1 MSDTTSSA
9 RVPGSLRAF
18 RTIASSAPL
27 PTAIAKPDVRAAT
40 VLTAACLVAAPLQGA
55 FAQQAPGSGVTPLPP
70 VTVDAQ
76 PGQKKRAPQAAPQPA
91 PAAQA
96 APLPEQKSANPYANA
111 NAPYKVETSGSTKI
125 TEPLANTAKTVTTIP
140 KEVIRDTAATSIRDL
155 ARQTPGVTLGF
166 GEGGNAF
173 GDRIFIRGFD
183 ARNDIYVDG
192 MRDAGNTSRET
203 FAVEQAEVYKGPG
216 GVIGGRGTPG
226 GALNIITKRP
236 NETQSFYQLSTMI
249 GTDGT
254 RRVTTDVNQ
263 VMAPGF
269 SIRGNVLYHES
280 DVAGRDFVE
289 DKRWGGFFAATLKP
303 SDTFKVT
310 LDYYRLRTDGTPDFG
325 IPANPVTKQPWTES
339 GLARTT
345 WYGNA
350 MRDFI
355 RNESDIF
362 GATVEWKVAPGVTLT
377 SRSRIGQNITD
388 YVASAPGQST
398 ANYAL
403 GLVSLGNPNRYQD
416 TDFAI
421 NQTDVTSK
429 FSTGSW
435 QHTLVTGV
443 ELSRENTSRFGYTLV
458 SNGTQPLFTPD
469 PYRGLLNASFNN
481 IGPRTLTFDAT
492 VDTKSAYILDTIK
505 LSEQWIVNGG
515 ARIDNYN
522 KTQIG
527 NTASTTASRED
538 TVFNW
543 HAGIVYK
550 PIPISSFYAA
560 IATASSPAGAELDA
574 SSPTYGGLTVDSS
587 RLSPERS
594 TGIEVGTKW
603 ELFSRR
609 LLATAA
615 LFQTDK
621 EDAREVIGTTVSS
634 TAAYRVRGVEL
645 SAQGNIT
652 DKWSVFGGIVFLDT
666 EVTKSAVASNVGLE
680 MANVPTRQFSLLS
693 KYKLTDQLTIGGQA
707 IYNSEL
713 KGGTTVANTGYTT
726 VPWWRFDALSEYKV
740 DKHLTVQLN
749 VVNLTNEVYYDAVYQ
764 SANPFVYVA
773 PGRAGYLTLSWKY

>member
-1 MSDTTSSA
+1 MSDVTSPA
-9 RVPGSLRAF
+9 RIPASLRSLRPSGPP
-18 RTIASSAPL
+18 RTL
-27 PTAIAKPDVRAAT
+27 PTAKADVRAT
-40 VLTAACLVAAPLQGA
+40 VLTAACLVAVPLHGSL
-55 FAQQAPGSGVTPLPP
+55 AQQAQSTQLPP
-70 VTVDAQ
+70 VTVDAT
-76 PGQKKRAPQAAPQPA
+76 PGQKKQAPKAAPQPA

-96 APLPEQKSANPYANA
+96 APLPEQKSANPYARA
-111 NAPYKVETSGSTKI
+111 DAPYKVETSGSAKL
-125 TEPLANTAKTVTTIP
+125 TEPLVNTPKSVTTIP
-140 KEVIRDTAATSIRDL
+140 KEVIRDTAATSIREL

-216 GVIGGRGTPG
+216 GVIAGRGTPG

-236 NETQSFYQLSTMI
+236 NETQNFYQLSTMI

-254 RRVTTDVNQ
+254 RRVTGDVNQ

-269 SIRGNVLYHES
+269 SIRGNMLYHES
-280 DVAGRDFVE
+280 EVAGRDFTE
-289 DKRWGGFFAATLKP
+289 DQRWGGFFAATLKP
-303 SDTFKVT
+303 SDTFKLT
-310 LDYYRLRTDGTPDFG
+310 LDYYRLRTDGIPDFG
-325 IPANPVTKQPWTES
+325 VPANPVTMKPWTEN
-339 GLARTT
+339 GLPRST

-355 RNESDIF
+355 RNSSDIF
-362 GATVEWKVAPGVTLT
+362 GVAAEWKVAPGMTLT
-377 SRSRIGQNITD
+377 SRTRVGQNATD
-388 YVASAPGQST
+388 YLTTAPGQNMT
-398 ANYAL
+398 NYGL
-403 GLVSLGNPNRYQD
+403 GLVALGNPNRDQD

-421 NQTDVTSK
+421 NQTDLTTK
-429 FSTGSW
+429 FSTGAW
-435 QHTLVTGV
+435 QHTVVTGF
-443 ELSRENTSRFGYTLV
+443 EFSRESTGRYGYTPV
-458 SNGTQPLFTPD
+458 SNGTQPLFAPN
-469 PYRGLLNASFNN
+469 PYRGQLNPLFNT

-492 VDTKSAYILDTIK
+492 VDTKSAYLLDTIK
-505 LSEQWIVNGG
+505 LSEQWIINGG
-515 ARIDNYN
+515 VRLDNYN

-527 NTASTTASRED
+527 STAATTAGRED

-550 PIPISSFYAA
+550 PVPISSFYAA

-574 SSPTYGGLTVDSS
+574 SSPTYGGLTVDSG

-603 ELFSRR
+603 ELFSRK

-615 LFQTDK
+615 LFQTQK
-621 EDAREVIGTTVSS
+621 EDAREVVGTSVSS
-634 TAAYRVRGVEL
+634 TSAFRVRGVEL

-652 DKWSVFGGIVFLDT
+652 DKWSVFGGVVFLDT

-680 MANVPTRQFSLLS
+680 MANIPTRQFSLLS

-713 KGGTTVANTGYTT
+713 KGGTLVANTGFAT

-740 DKHLTVQLN
+740 DKNLTVQLN
-749 VVNLTNEVYYDAVYQ
+749 VVNLTNELYYDAVYQ
-764 SANPFVYVA
+764 STNPFVYVA

>member
-1 MSDTTSSA
+1 MSDVTSPA
-9 RVPGSLRAF
+9 RIPASLRSLRPSGPP
-18 RTIASSAPL
+18 RTL
-27 PTAIAKPDVRAAT
+27 PTAKADVRAT
-40 VLTAACLVAAPLQGA
+40 VLTAACLVAVPLHGSL
-55 FAQQAPGSGVTPLPP
+55 AQQAQSTQLPP
-70 VTVDAQ
+70 VTVDAT
-76 PGQKKRAPQAAPQPA
+76 PGQKKQAPKAAPQPA

-96 APLPEQKSANPYANA
+96 APLPEQKSANPYARA
-111 NAPYKVETSGSTKI
+111 DAPYKVETSGSAKL
-125 TEPLANTAKTVTTIP
+125 TEPLVNTPKSVTTIP
-140 KEVIRDTAATSIRDL
+140 KEVIRDTAATSIREL

-216 GVIGGRGTPG
+216 GVIAGRGTPG

-236 NETQSFYQLSTMI
+236 NETQNFYQLSTMI

-254 RRVTTDVNQ
+254 RRVTGDVNQ

-269 SIRGNVLYHES
+269 SIRGNMLYHES
-280 DVAGRDFVE
+280 EVAGRDFTE
-289 DKRWGGFFAATLKP
+289 DQRWGGFFAATLKP
-303 SDTFKVT
+303 SDTFKLT
-310 LDYYRLRTDGTPDFG
+310 LDYYRLRTDGIPDFG
-325 IPANPVTKQPWTES
+325 VPANPVTMKPWTEN
-339 GLARTT
+339 GLPRST

-355 RNESDIF
+355 RNSSDIF
-362 GATVEWKVAPGVTLT
+362 GVAAEWKVAPGMTLT
-377 SRSRIGQNITD
+377 SRTRVGQNATD
-388 YVASAPGQST
+388 YLTTAPGQNMT
-398 ANYAL
+398 NYGL
-403 GLVSLGNPNRYQD
+403 GLVALGNPNRDQD

-421 NQTDVTSK
+421 NQTDLTTK
-429 FSTGSW
+429 FSTGAW
-435 QHTLVTGV
+435 QHTVVTGF
-443 ELSRENTSRFGYTLV
+443 EFSRESTGRYGYTPV
-458 SNGTQPLFTPD
+458 SNGTQPLFAPN
-469 PYRGLLNASFNN
+469 PYRGQLNPLFNT

-492 VDTKSAYILDTIK
+492 VDTKSAYLLDTIK
-505 LSEQWIVNGG
+505 LSEQWIINGG
-515 ARIDNYN
+515 VRLDNYN

-527 NTASTTASRED
+527 STAATTAGRED

-550 PIPISSFYAA
+550 PVPISSFYAA

-574 SSPTYGGLTVDSS
+574 SSPTYGGLTVDSG

-603 ELFSRR
+603 ELFSRK

-615 LFQTDK
+615 LFQTQK
-621 EDAREVIGTTVSS
+621 EDAREVVGTSVSS
-634 TAAYRVRGVEL
+634 TAAFRVRGVEL

-652 DKWSVFGGIVFLDT
+652 DKWSVFGGVVFLDT

-680 MANVPTRQFSLLS
+680 MANIPTRQFSLLS

-713 KGGTTVANTGYTT
+713 KGGTLVANTGFAT

-740 DKHLTVQLN
+740 DKNLTVQLN
-749 VVNLTNEVYYDAVYQ
+749 VVNLTNELYYDAVYQ
-764 SANPFVYVA
+764 STNPFVYVA